1 MKISEAA
8 LITSVSMAKLKKLVN
23 GKQAKFVAQGV
34 GDEVPFEKI
43 YEILETQ
50 QDQPY
55 STISFNAVDML
66 RTLEDGE
73 ISHCGLKGR
82 KAFMSDKGFVMVA
95 PWGTQVNVMVYQ
107 F

>member
-1 MKISEAA
+1 MTKISIAE
-8 LITSVSMAKLKKLVN
+8 LKRRTN
-23 GKQAKFVAQGV
+23 GKRAKFVASGI
-34 GDEVPFEKI
+34 GDQVPFDKI
-43 YEILETQ
+43 GVILNTP

-55 STISFNAVDML
+55 STITFNTVDML
-66 RTLEDGE
+66 RTTEGGE

-82 KAFMSDKGFVMVA
+82 EAFISDKGFVMVA